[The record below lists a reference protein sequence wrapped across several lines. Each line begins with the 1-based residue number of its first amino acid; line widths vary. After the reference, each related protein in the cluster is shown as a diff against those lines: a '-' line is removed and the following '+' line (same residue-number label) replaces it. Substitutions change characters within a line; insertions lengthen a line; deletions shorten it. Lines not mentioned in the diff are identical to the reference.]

1 MVNSLFDIDDLRV
14 QLADRM
20 DISPEGFNPLYS
32 TSDDY
37 KVLQWMRNDVRV
49 NYPSTWLTFA
59 SYVSGAM
66 HQYVVGDYTKGA
78 MLAIGIVDTGKSTTG
93 NE

>member
-1 MVNSLFDIDDLRV
+1 MTNLFDNDDLRV

-20 DISPEGFNPLYS
+20 DIEEVGFNPLFS
-32 TSDDY
+32 VEDDY
-37 KVLQWMRNDVRV
+37 KVLQWMRTTVRMK
-49 NYPSTWLTFA
+49 YPTTHDLFV

-66 HQYVVGDYTKGA
+66 HHYVVGDWTRGA
-78 MLAIGIVDTGKSTTG
+78 MLAIGIIDSSKPTTG

>member
-1 MVNSLFDIDDLRV
+1 MSNLFANDDLRV

-20 DISPEGFNPLYS
+20 GISPEGFNPLYS

-37 KVLQWMRNDVRV
+37 KVLQWMRTVVQVD
-49 NYPSTWLTFA
+49 YPSTYKLFI
-59 SYVSGAM
+59 SYISGPM
-66 HQYVVGDYTKGA
+66 YHYSVGDFTRGA
-78 MLAIGIVDTGKSTTG
+78 MLAIGITNSNKPTTG